1 MAIPRKQRQ
10 WEIYRANLGE
20 NRDSHLLL
28 ISSNETNEILDR
40 QVLACEIVPDSVHR
54 LSESPVTVKATSND
68 TGLAEPATISVATIA
83 SIPRNC
89 LVELEGRLDSVAL
102 RLAVDKGVQILI
114 GNQRWPD

>member
-10 WEIYRANLGE
+10 WEIYRANIGE
-20 NRDSHLLL
+20 ERDSHLVV

-40 QVLACEIVPDSVHR
+40 QVIVCELVPASTEP
-54 LSESPVTVKATSND
+54 LPETPVTIKAGPSE
-68 TGLAEPATISVATIA
+68 TGLGEDASISVATIA

-102 RLAVDKGVQILI
+102 RLAVGKGIQILI
-114 GNQRWPD
+114 GNQRWP

>member
-10 WEIYRANLGE
+10 WELYRANLGE
-20 NRDSHLLL
+20 ERDSHLLVL
-28 ISSNETNEILDR
+28 SSDETNEILDQ
-40 QVLACEIVPDSVHR
+40 QVLACEVVPYSVQR
-54 LSESPVTVKATSND
+54 LSESPVTVKTQSAE
-68 TGLAEPATISVATIA
+68 TGFGEPATINVATIA

-102 RLAVDKGVQILI
+102 RLAVDKGFQILV